1 MRIENDVIG
10 EIGVLDL
17 PLQRNYMHCFCE
29 LEGALG
35 VVFTESAEHCIA
47 IQMEE
52 KHGAYISS

>member
-1 MRIENDVIG
+1 MIG